1 MTSALG
7 TLLALLVLMLG
18 IALKGGPVL
27 ALLNPGAFLVVFG
40 GTFAALLV
48 QTPRPTLLAAWRLL
62 PWVYRPP
69 VLDTESRIQALM
81 GWCLQARRKGVLK
94 LEPAARDESDP
105 LLKKGL
111 QMLVDGANSE
121 QLKAALEMDAETQ
134 ERQAMK
140 AVKVFE
146 HAGVYSPTMGI
157 LGAVMGLIS
166 VMQDLANTEHLG
178 QGIASAF
185 VATIYGVGLANLWL
199 LPVAAKLKNL
209 VHEQFQLEDMSIA
222 GLVGIA
228 ENTPPWQLEA
238 TLRGLTS

>member
-48 QTPRPTLLAAWRLL
+48 QTPRVTLLEAWRLL

-69 VLDTESRIQALM
+69 VVDTDGRIQSLM
-81 GWCLQARRKGVLK
+81 AWSTLARRKGLLV
-94 LEPAARDESDP
+94 LEPVARDESDP
-105 LLKKGL
+105 LLRKGL
-111 QMLVDGANSE
+111 QMLVDGASGD
-121 QLKAALEMDAETQ
+121 QVRAALELDVEAR

-166 VMQDLANTEHLG
+166 VMQDLADTEHLG

-199 LPVAAKLKNL
+199 LPVATKLKNL
-209 VHEQFQLEDMSIA
+209 LNEQFQLEEMSIA

-238 TLRGLTS
+238 TLKGFTS